1 MYDEETLDQNV
12 CMSLYSNGSY
22 FKYPLFYDNKYE
34 FRLFEFYGLCYLKK
48 VNKRNLGQ
56 TKTIR
61 VTSTSDLDVLK
72 SCALNGGYKVDWDN
86 FSLSY
91 GIIRN
96 QETCGYP
103 LNQNLDYCK
112 REKVKEFMEI

>member
-34 FRLFEFYGLCYLKK
+34 FWLFEFYGLCYLKK

-72 SCALNGGYKVDWDN
+72 GCALNGGYKVDWDN

-96 QETCGYP
+96 QETYGYP

-112 REKVKEFMEI
+112 RDKVKEFMEI